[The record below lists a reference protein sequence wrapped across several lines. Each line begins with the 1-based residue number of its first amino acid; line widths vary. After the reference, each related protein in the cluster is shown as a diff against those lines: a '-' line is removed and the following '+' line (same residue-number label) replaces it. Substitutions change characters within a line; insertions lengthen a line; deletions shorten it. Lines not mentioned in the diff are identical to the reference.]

1 MTKYTNKEIE
11 LYGVLAELF
20 ELNKKEI
27 KGFYYYLF
35 KSEDNLE
42 VLEEV
47 IKTQKEMN
55 NILKQLKIPN
65 RFLIL
70 RKLDEKK

>member
-1 MTKYTNKEIE
+1 MKYTDKEIE

-27 KGFYYYLF
+27 KSFYNYILNR
-35 KSEDNLE
+35 E
-42 VLEEV
+42 
-47 IKTQKEMN
+47 KTTEALRETLNAQMEIN
-55 NILKQLKIPN
+55 NILKGLKIPN

-70 RKLDEKK
+70 RKLDEQR

>member
-1 MTKYTNKEIE
+1 MKYTDKEIE
-11 LYGVLAELF
+11 LYGILAELF

-27 KGFYYYLF
+27 KAFYGFLLRD
-35 KSEDNLE
+35 KKKTERLGE
-42 VLEEV
+42 IL
-47 IKTQKEMN
+47 KTQMKMN
-55 NILKQLKIPN
+55 DILKGLKIPN